1 MVAPVPPA
9 DRAPPAE
16 GVNLR
21 YAVHPDFPASRSAG
35 SMVKLTPVTL
45 SPMLP
50 ALKATDGPVSKDV
63 SKVTLPETGNALNL
77 TPVMVSATLPLILE
91 VPPENTRASGDVR
104 VLDGAKADAGI
115 MALAVEPL
123 FSQRTKRTIPQQP

>member
-21 YAVHPDFPASRSAG
+21 YAVHPVFPASRSAG

-45 SPMLP
+45 SPIAP
-50 ALKATDGPVSKDV
+50 DGTVV
-63 SKVTLPETGNALNL
+63 GL
-77 TPVMVSATLPLILE
+77 
-91 VPPENTRASGDVR
+91 
-104 VLDGAKADAGI
+104 
-115 MALAVEPL
+115 ALASAEV
-123 FSQRTKRTIPQQP
+123 